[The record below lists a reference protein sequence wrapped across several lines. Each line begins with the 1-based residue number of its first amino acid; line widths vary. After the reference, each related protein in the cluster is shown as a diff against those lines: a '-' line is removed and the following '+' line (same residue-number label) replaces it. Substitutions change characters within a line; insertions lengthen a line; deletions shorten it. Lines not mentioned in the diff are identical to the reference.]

1 MNAKIVR
8 QVPWWTKTSTLLKE
22 TNWLSI
28 FQLAWYHS
36 LLLIWKVKSEKG
48 PINNYKNLTTYKK
61 NAGRIKLTRQIWS
74 LRAGNMYDT
83 LPLNIKQAVKLS
95 QAKSL
100 LKEWVKQNIPLE
112 EEEE

>member
-1 MNAKIVR
+1 MCWILG
-8 QVPWWTKTSTLLKE
+8 VPWWTKTSTLLKE
-22 TNWLSI
+22 INWLSI

-61 NAGRIKLTRQIWS
+61 NAGRIKLTRRIWS

-83 LPLNIKQAVKLS
+83 LPINIKQAVKLS
-95 QAKSL
+95 QVKSL
-100 LKEWVKQNIPLE
+100 LKNWVKQNIPLE